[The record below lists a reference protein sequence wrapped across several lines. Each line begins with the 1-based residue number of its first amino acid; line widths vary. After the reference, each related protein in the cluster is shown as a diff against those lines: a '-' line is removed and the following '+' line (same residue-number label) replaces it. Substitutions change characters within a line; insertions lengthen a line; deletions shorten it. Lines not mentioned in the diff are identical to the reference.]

1 MLSNMLT
8 KYNKRTE
15 GKESSSGDS
24 ALVSNKPS
32 FAPFIFHICCE
43 TPLFKQNGQNDEKST
58 ENWKLVKMAGKVQVN
73 DMTRIGKGSPQLWK
87 KRFFVKS
94 FR

>member
-43 TPLFKQNGQNDEKST
+43 TPLLKQNKSEMGKTTINRPKT
-58 ENWKLVKMAGKVQVN
+58 EN
-73 DMTRIGKGSPQLWK
+73 
-87 KRFFVKS
+87 
-94 FR
+94 